1 MIDQVNQSIL
11 SAKEANELTD
21 KQIQK
26 DNSDLFPIME
36 VIHKAISRKEYYCH
50 YTGIM
55 KDYTKEKLHKLG
67 YKLEYF
73 TGGGNQRE
81 PGYHKISWE
90 QQLS

>member
-55 KDYTKEKLHKLG
+55 KDYTIEKLHKLG
-67 YKLEYF
+67 YKLEHF
-73 TGGGNQRE
+73 NGGGNQRE
-81 PGYHKISWE
+81 PDYYKISWE
-90 QQLS
+90 Q